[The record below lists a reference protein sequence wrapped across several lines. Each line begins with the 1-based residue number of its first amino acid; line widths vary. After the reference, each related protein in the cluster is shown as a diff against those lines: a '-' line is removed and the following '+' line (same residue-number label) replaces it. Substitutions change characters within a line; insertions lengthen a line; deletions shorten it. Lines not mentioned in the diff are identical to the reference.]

1 MTVAELK
8 KALEGMPDDHDVCVC
23 VNEPPGY
30 MCPDGAVVGVKR
42 VVEGI
47 DWHTGTTLI
56 VPMCSLDIHDVG
68 KWEKDEN
75 AVTEEKLPEDK
86 SVGKSK
92 KKDEPL
98 IHGMTIPEYIRV
110 MERAHE
116 ATKNSTLVFK

>member
-8 KALEGMPDDHDVCVC
+8 KALEGMPDDNEVCVC
-23 VNEPPGY
+23 ANEPPGY

-68 KWEKDEN
+68 KWEKSGN
-75 AVTEEKLPEDK
+75 ATKEEEFLEDK
-86 SVGKSK
+86 PVEKPRK
-92 KKDEPL
+92 KEPL